1 MVLYFIIAQS
11 ETVVDFAATADAL
24 TVSID
29 IFTTC
34 SPARAIQARN
44 DLRFK
49 KSGGHYLSHL
59 LLVTLD
65 ALAVFLDGA
74 FPAYAFFCIFTR
86 KRNIVPGWLVHF
98 KFPLLTFY
106 GISY

>member
-65 ALAVFLDGA
+65 ALAIFLNGTL
-74 FPAYAFFCIFTR
+74 PTYTFFCIFPS
-86 KRNIVPGWLVHF
+86 KRDFVSV
-98 KFPLLTFY
+98 
-106 GISY
+106 